1 MYIRTSCKNI
11 LLRLL
16 SSFRFLSIHSCVAS
30 ASVAGDLHYRT
41 QAKKN
46 TQLFDA
52 LIFWQGNLFLRIFLF
67 VSKVWGESKSNFTSY
82 TYIPRCSQ
90 FCCLGIKPTLILC
103 CCGWTVGW
111 AKIRDQGMGMR
122 KNQKSH
128 KPAKEFHSNFF
139 FKQRRLKNHATAA
152 AVSFS
157 SRPTT

>member
-30 ASVAGDLHYRT
+30 ASVVGDLHYRT

-46 TQLFDA
+46 TQLFAA
-52 LIFWQGNLFLRIFLF
+52 LIFWQGNLFLRIYFDLF
-67 VSKVWGESKSNFTSY
+67 Q
-82 TYIPRCSQ
+82 TYEAK
-90 FCCLGIKPTLILC
+90 LNPTLHLIHTSMFSVAWESSQHWYCVVAAELLA
-103 CCGWTVGW
+103 GQRSEIKAWEWEKT
-111 AKIRDQGMGMR
+111 
-122 KNQKSH
+122 KNPTNQQKNSIQT
-128 KPAKEFHSNFF
+128 FF